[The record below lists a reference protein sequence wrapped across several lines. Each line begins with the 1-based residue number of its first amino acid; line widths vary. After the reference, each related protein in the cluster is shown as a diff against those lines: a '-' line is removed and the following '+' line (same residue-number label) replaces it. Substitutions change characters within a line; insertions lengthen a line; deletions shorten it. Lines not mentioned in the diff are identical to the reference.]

1 LKQALLIMGALAL
14 PMAVAAAPRPVV
26 VELFTSE
33 ACSSCPPAE
42 ALLARLKAGDPDLLP
57 LSFHVTYWNG
67 PAWTDQYAL
76 QGATDRQAWYAGL
89 QNSQNVYTPEAV
101 VDGGAQMVGSD
112 AGAVTAAI
120 AAAKR
125 TITAA
130 VPVSIKDGAMV
141 TLTVGTTASTG
152 TGNIWLIGF
161 DPNHVAR
168 IGGGENGGATIQET
182 NVVRSI
188 ATLGT
193 WLGGLQSFTI
203 PHPAGA
209 KVAVILQQEN
219 GVIEGAA
226 AD

>member
-1 LKQALLIMGALAL
+1 LLVLGALAL
-14 PMAVAAAPRPVV
+14 PVAAGAAAPRPVV

-42 ALLARLKAGDPDLLP
+42 ALLGRLKTTDADLLP

-101 VDGGAQMVGSD
+101 VDGGAQMVGSN

-125 TITAA
+125 AITAA

-152 TGNIWLIGF
+152 TGTIWLIGF
-161 DPNHVAR
+161 DPHHVTR
-168 IGGGENGGATIQET
+168 IGGGENGGATIAET

-209 KVAVILQQEN
+209 KVAVILQQDN